1 MTAHAAAEGI
11 SRKKANDA
19 QASPFTADTAAMP
32 TNRAA
37 FNELWQA
44 VCELPPALAAA
55 DEELARLAQTLTV
68 APAAD
73 EEERAW
79 ALNALAAALATLGHP
94 GEALAV
100 LRAAVRLEASHDARL
115 ASLACAAVIRADQ
128 GETVDAA
135 RLARMVEDGCGD
147 AALLRALGRAL
158 AERARA
164 SGDEELADAAC
175 DCLRWAGLEDAFAAA
190 SG

>member
-1 MTAHAAAEGI
+1 
-11 SRKKANDA
+11 
-19 QASPFTADTAAMP
+19 MP

-44 VCELPPALAAA
+44 VCELSPASAAN
-55 DEELARLAQTLTV
+55 DDELARIAQTLTV

-94 GEALAV
+94 GESLAV
-100 LRAAVRLEASHDARL
+100 LRAAVRLDASAEARV
-115 ASLACAAVIRADQ
+115 ASLACAAVVRADQ
-128 GETVDAA
+128 GELEDAS
-135 RLARMVEDGCGD
+135 RLARMVEGGCGEPS
-147 AALLRALGRAL
+147 LLRALGRAL

-164 SGDEELADAAC
+164 ADDIELADAAE
-175 DCLRWAGLEDAFAAA
+175 DCLRWADLEDAFAA
-190 SG
+190 

>member
-1 MTAHAAAEGI
+1 
-11 SRKKANDA
+11 
-19 QASPFTADTAAMP
+19 MP

-37 FNELWQA
+37 FNELWQT
-44 VCELPPALAAA
+44 VCELSPTVQTD
-55 DEELARLAQTLTV
+55 DEELARIAQTLTV

-73 EEERAW
+73 AEERAW

-100 LRAAVRLEASHDARL
+100 LRAAVRLDASPEARV

-128 GETVDAA
+128 GELEDAA
-135 RLARMVEDGCGD
+135 RLARMVEGGSGEP
-147 AALLRALGRAL
+147 ALLRALGHAL

-164 SGDEELADAAC
+164 ADDDDLREAAA
-175 DCLRWAGLEDAFAAA
+175 DCVRWADLEDAFTAA
-190 SG
+190 

>member
-1 MTAHAAAEGI
+1 
-11 SRKKANDA
+11 
-19 QASPFTADTAAMP
+19 MP

-44 VCELPPALAAA
+44 VCELSPAAVA
-55 DEELARLAQTLTV
+55 DDDELARIAQTLTV
-68 APAAD
+68 APAGDA
-73 EEERAW
+73 EERAW

-100 LRAAVRLEASHDARL
+100 LRAAVRLDASPDARV

-128 GETVDAA
+128 GELEDAA
-135 RLARMVEDGCGD
+135 RLARMVEGGSGEPS
-147 AALLRALGRAL
+147 LLRALGRAL

-164 SGDEELADAAC
+164 AGDEQLADAAC
-175 DCLRWAGLEDAFAAA
+175 ACMRWADLEEAFATP
-190 SG
+190 

>member
-1 MTAHAAAEGI
+1 
-11 SRKKANDA
+11 
-19 QASPFTADTAAMP
+19 MP

-44 VCELPPALAAA
+44 VCDLTPTAA
-55 DEELARLAQTLTV
+55 DDDELARIAQTLTV

-73 EEERAW
+73 AEERAW

-100 LRAAVRLEASHDARL
+100 LRAAVRLDASPEARV

-128 GETVDAA
+128 GELEDAA
-135 RLARMVEDGCGD
+135 RLARMVEGGSGEP
-147 AALLRALGRAL
+147 ALLRALGRAL
-158 AERARA
+158 GERARA
-164 SGDEELADAAC
+164 AEDDDLREVAEE
-175 DCLRWAGLEDAFAAA
+175 CLRWADLEDAFSTA
-190 SG
+190 